1 MCFVAWETDRGED
14 CAARERPG
22 DGDLAGAV
30 RGAVHAA
37 VVAECPGTGDGGVA
51 VSEPAHSLRGA
62 AGGGWRVG
70 HGFQPV
76 PPVSLARNMVR
87 PARLQDPAW
96 PAGEGVRVGW
106 PTAGG
111 WRGRQH

>member
-1 MCFVAWETDRGED
+1 MCFVAWEIDRDEAD
-14 CAARERPG
+14 AAWEHSG

-37 VVAECPGTGDGGVA
+37 VVAECAGPGDGGVA
-51 VSEPAHSLRGA
+51 VSEPAHGLRDP

-76 PPVSLARNMVR
+76 PSVPLARGMVG
-87 PARLQDPAW
+87 
-96 PAGEGVRVGW
+96 PAGSRILLGLLV
-106 PTAGG
+106 TAFVPDG
-111 WRGRQH
+111 